1 MFTIVKIIAQTVLN
15 IHTLFS
21 LQAIKFLDYFLLK
34 YPMVKNISSGF
45 VYIGRK
51 VIKVKK
57 YKIIFEIMMINIIN
71 K

>member
-1 MFTIVKIIAQTVLN
+1 
-15 IHTLFS
+15 
-21 LQAIKFLDYFLLK
+21 
-34 YPMVKNISSGF
+34 MVKNISSGF